1 MSNRGGIDSQIV
13 DLLEADNQIIFT
25 AVKAQFDTETLYL
38 WTGKGN
44 VEIDGQSYIG
54 AGQFLGISGIDDTL
68 ELKSSGVS
76 VQLAGMDTTVLNLAL
91 SEDYQNRKLEI
102 YLGYLSGGTDIV
114 AGKMTLFSGR
124 MTSMT
129 IKDDPSGA
137 IISVEAE
144 NRLIDL
150 TKPSNLRYTKESQQ
164 YIASGDTCFNRVAGL
179 QDKEIIWGKST
190 STGGTTGTSSG
201 TNNGTGQTRRI
212 RA

>member
-13 DLLEADNQIIFT
+13 DLLEANNQILFT
-25 AVKAQFDTETLYL
+25 AIKAQFDTETLYL

-44 VEIDGQSYIG
+44 LTIDGQTYIG

-76 VQLAGMDTTVLNLAL
+76 VSLAGMDSTVLNLAL

-137 IISVEAE
+137 IISVDAE

-164 YIASGDTCFNRVAGL
+164 YVSSGDSCFNRVAGL
-179 QDKEIIWGKST
+179 QDKEIIWGKSSSSAGGSSSNSNSGDG
-190 STGGTTGTSSG
+190 STRYIA
-201 TNNGTGQTRRI
+201 QK
-212 RA
+212 